1 MVGQQCIPRRGN
13 LPPRLIATTRLCER
27 HAAQAAS
34 RWSHGRLAL
43 VQSGAVVLCRDLV
56 QRRDRRRRIR
66 SLDPSGPV
74 MKLPC
79 RVSRNLL
86 VLAISTALPLIAVLV
101 PGQSAAAAEPAESST
116 PQSTPPST
124 QQPGPRPNVLLICV
138 DDLKPALGCYG
149 DALARTPNIDRLA
162 KRAVL
167 FERAYCNQAV
177 CSPSRNSLLV
187 GLRPQTLGIYHL
199 ETNFRHARADA
210 VTLPQYFKQHGYRTQ
225 SLGKVFHVGHGNQ
238 DDTASWSVPSWKP
251 DAAAYALAESRPGAA
266 RRAQR
271 AARANQNGAA
281 NQGGNQRRAKG
292 AAYEAADVPDN
303 TYGDGALTDEAIVR
317 LRAAAAGA
325 TADENSSPADS
336 ASGAPWFLAVGF
348 VRPHLPF
355 VSPQKYWDQFDRG
368 KFELA
373 KLQTPP
379 IGAPSYAPQFGGEL
393 RNYLGM
399 PKSGRLDDEL
409 QRTLIHGYYAAAS
422 YMDAQVG
429 RVLDELERLGLAEN
443 TIVVLWGDHG
453 WHLGDHGIWCKHTNY
468 EQAARIPLLIS
479 APSAATSAAA
489 GVTSASLVES
499 VDLYPTLCQLAGL
512 TIPAGLDGRSF
523 VGTLRDPSAPARDYA
538 THVYPRVGLNQ
549 QKLLGRAVRTA
560 RYRLVEW
567 KAFGAAP
574 ESAELELYDYTS
586 DPLETENLA
595 AQQPAVVA
603 ELRALLAQQ
612 PEALPQVKVRGGN
625 ADQAAIE

>member
-1 MVGQQCIPRRGN
+1 MNLPRR
-13 LPPRLIATTRLCER
+13 AM
-27 HAAQAAS
+27 
-34 RWSHGRLAL
+34 
-43 VQSGAVVLCRDLV
+43 
-56 QRRDRRRRIR
+56 R
-66 SLDPSGPV
+66 SL
-74 MKLPC
+74 LI
-79 RVSRNLL
+79 
-86 VLAISTALPLIAVLV
+86 LAISTAVLSTAVLL
-101 PGQSAAAAEPAESST
+101 PGTAAAEPAKSSG
-116 PQSTPPST
+116 
-124 QQPGPRPNVLLICV
+124 QPVARPNVLLICV

-187 GLRPQTLGIYHL
+187 GLRPQTLGIYDL
-199 ETNFRHARADA
+199 ETNFRHARAGA
-210 VTLPQYFKQHGYRTQ
+210 VTLPQYFKQHGYQTQ

-238 DDTASWSVPSWKP
+238 DDTASWSVPGWKP
-251 DAAAYALAESRPGAA
+251 DAAAYALPESRPGAA

-271 AARANQNGAA
+271 ANQNGAA
-281 NQGGNQRRAKG
+281 RAKQGGNRQRAKG
-292 AAYEAADVPDN
+292 VAYEAADVADN
-303 TYGDGALTDEAIVR
+303 TYGDGALADEAIKR
-317 LRAAAAGA
+317 LRAAAGETAG
-325 TADENSSPADS
+325 EVDS
-336 ASGAPWFLAVGF
+336 AKGAPWFMAVGF

-373 KLQTPP
+373 RVQTPP
-379 IGAPSYAPQFGGEL
+379 NGAPSYAPQFGGEL
-393 RNYLGM
+393 RNYLGI

-429 RVLDELERLGLAEN
+429 RVLDEFERLGLADN

-453 WHLGDHGIWCKHTNY
+453 WHLGDHGMWCKHTNY
-468 EQAARIPLLIS
+468 EQAARIPLLIA
-479 APSAATSAAA
+479 APGMAIGDAA
-489 GVTSASLVES
+489 GVTSDSIVES

-512 TIPAGLDGRSF
+512 PIPDGLEGRSF
-523 VGTLRDPSAPARDYA
+523 AGTLRDANAPARDYA
-538 THVYPRVGLNQ
+538 THVYPRVGPNQ

-574 ESAELELYDYTS
+574 ETAELELYDYTS
-586 DPLETENLA
+586 DPQETENLA
-595 AQQPAVVA
+595 TRQPAIVA
-603 ELRALLAQQ
+603 ELRSLLAQQ
-612 PEALPQVKVRGGN
+612 PEALPQIKARG
-625 ADQAAIE
+625 AAAEQAAAE

>member
-1 MVGQQCIPRRGN
+1 
-13 LPPRLIATTRLCER
+13 
-27 HAAQAAS
+27 
-34 RWSHGRLAL
+34 
-43 VQSGAVVLCRDLV
+43 
-56 QRRDRRRRIR
+56 
-66 SLDPSGPV
+66 
-74 MKLPC
+74 MKLLRSVWSC
-79 RVSRNLL
+79 SL
-86 VLAISTALPLIAVLV
+86 VLAISTAVISTAVKLIVVLSMAVLV
-101 PGQSAAAAEPAESST
+101 PGTASAAEPAESST
-116 PQSTPPST
+116 RPST
-124 QQPGPRPNVLLICV
+124 EQPGARPNVLLICV
-138 DDLKPALGCYG
+138 DDLKPVLGCYG
-149 DALARTPNIDRLA
+149 DAVARSPNIDRLA

-187 GLRPQTLGIYHL
+187 GLRPQTLGIYDL
-199 ETNFRHARADA
+199 ETNFRHARVDA
-210 VTLPQYFKQHGYRTQ
+210 VTLPQYFKQHGYRTH

-251 DAAAYALAESRPGAA
+251 DAAAYALPESRPTAA

-271 AARANQNGAA
+271 AARANQNGAARA

-303 TYGDGALTDEAIVR
+303 TYGDGALADEAIVR
-317 LRAAAAGA
+317 LRAAAAGETTKPA
-325 TADENSSPADS
+325 GENSSPADS
-336 ASGAPWFLAVGF
+336 ATGAPWFLAVGF

-355 VSPQKYWDQFDRG
+355 VSPQKYWDLFDRG

-399 PKSGRLDDEL
+399 PKSGPLDDEL

-429 RVLDELERLGLAEN
+429 RVLDELERLKLADN

-453 WHLGDHGIWCKHTNY
+453 WHLGDHGMWCKHTNY

-479 APSAATSAAA
+479 TPGAAPGAATAA
-489 GVTSASLVES
+489 GVKSASLVES

-512 TIPAGLDGRSF
+512 PIPAGLDGRSF
-523 VGTLRDPSAPARDYA
+523 ADTLRDPAAPARDYA
-538 THVYPRVGLNQ
+538 THVYPRVGPNQ

-603 ELRALLAQQ
+603 ELRAMLARQ
-612 PEALPQVKVRGGN
+612 PEALPQITAPGAVTG
-625 ADQAAIE
+625 QAAAEQAAAPQ

>member
-1 MVGQQCIPRRGN
+1 MAI
-13 LPPRLIATTRLCER
+13 
-27 HAAQAAS
+27 
-34 RWSHGRLAL
+34 
-43 VQSGAVVLCRDLV
+43 
-56 QRRDRRRRIR
+56 
-66 SLDPSGPV
+66 
-74 MKLPC
+74 
-79 RVSRNLL
+79 VSTL
-86 VLAISTALPLIAVLV
+86 VLSIAVLLT
-101 PGQSAAAAEPAESST
+101 GTARAAEPAESSA
-116 PQSTPPST
+116 PPSTPPST

-187 GLRPQTLGIYHL
+187 GLRPQTLGIYDL

-238 DDTASWSVPSWKP
+238 DDTPSWSVRSWKP
-251 DAAAYALAESRPGAA
+251 DAPAYALAESRPGAA

-271 AARANQNGAA
+271 AARANQNGAPRA
-281 NQGGNQRRAKG
+281 NQGGNQQRAKG
-292 AAYEAADVPDN
+292 AAYEAADVPDS
-303 TYGDGALTDEAIVR
+303 TYGDGTLADEAIVR
-317 LRAAAAGA
+317 LRSAGE

-336 ASGAPWFLAVGF
+336 AKGAPWFLAVGF

-355 VSPQKYWDQFDRG
+355 VSPQKYWDQFDHG

-373 KLQTPP
+373 KRQTPP
-379 IGAPSYAPQFGGEL
+379 SGAPSYAPQFGGEL
-393 RNYLGM
+393 RNYQGM

-453 WHLGDHGIWCKHTNY
+453 WHLGDHGMWCKHTNY

-479 APSAATSAAA
+479 APGAATGAAA
-489 GVTSASLVES
+489 GVKSASLVES

-512 TIPAGLDGRSF
+512 PIPGGLDGRSF
-523 VGTLRDPSAPARDYA
+523 VDTLRDPSAPAREHA
-538 THVYPRVGLNQ
+538 THVYPRVGPIQ

-603 ELRALLAQQ
+603 ELRSLLVQQ
-612 PEALPQVKVRGGN
+612 PEALPQITARG
-625 ADQAAIE
+625 ATSEQAAAPQ